1 MDELFLMPSCPIAM
15 PRAYWLMRDK
25 PPKKILSTHI
35 MLLEPS
41 NSEFER
47 LQHLTEV
54 AKDDEFDMELVNK
67 LYQNS
72 AAVLPH
78 RPYGL
83 LSAEFR
89 SNTHELYLGSKEERW
104 NPKAAFEEAK
114 LIHFSDWPVPKPWLD
129 LDDEEGLRAK
139 HQPHCRKYKNKPKN
153 CDDRDIWNSLYAEFQ
168 QRRDVGT
175 DCLS

>member
-1 MDELFLMPSCPIAM
+1 
-15 PRAYWLMRDK
+15 
-25 PPKKILSTHI
+25 